1 MPHIRLM
8 GLIDLPAFNSLNDK
22 DKEAYARRG
31 CAGHSKS
38 GLDWTPT
45 PDTDD
50 HKEGSELATAKAGEI
65 QAEDIEI
72 TEPIVEGMYEGEEG
86 EGLDNRPLKSYIMSI
101 HKQASELYNIL
112 DDTEDP
118 EEWVM
123 EKIKSATASMNAVH
137 GHISYA
143 KDKVESLEGTPG
155 EKPQER
161 GY

>member
-8 GLIDLPAFNSLNDK
+8 GLVDLPTFNSLNDK
-22 DKEAYARRG
+22 DKKSYARRG
-31 CAGHSKS
+31 CSGFSKS
-38 GLDWTPT
+38 GLDWSPT

-65 QAEDIEI
+65 QAEDTKI
-72 TEPIVEGMYEGEEG
+72 TEPIVEGMYEGEG

>member
-8 GLIDLPAFNSLNDK
+8 GLIDLPALGQLNDR
-22 DKEAYARRG
+22 DRESYAQRG
-31 CAGHSKS
+31 CEGFSKS
-38 GLDWTPT
+38 GLDWSPE
-45 PDTDD
+45 PDAV
-50 HKEGSELATAKAGEI
+50 EGSELAVDRADDI
-65 QAEDIEI
+65 QAEDTEI
-72 TEPIVEGMYEGEEG
+72 TEPIIEGIYEEEG
-86 EGLDNRPLKSYIMSI
+86 GGLDNRPLKSYIMSI

-123 EKIKSATASMNAVH
+123 EKIKGATAALNAVH
-137 GHISYA
+137 GHIAYA

>member
-8 GLIDLPAFNSLNDK
+8 GLIDLPALGQLNDR
-22 DKEAYARRG
+22 DREAYAHRG

-38 GLDWTPT
+38 GLDWTPE
-45 PDTDD
+45 PDAVD
-50 HKEGSELATAKAGEI
+50 GSELATDRAGEI
-65 QAEDIEI
+65 QAEDTEI
-72 TEPIVEGMYEGEEG
+72 TEPIVEMYESEG
-86 EGLDNRPLKSYIMSI
+86 EGVDNRPLKSYIMSI

-123 EKIKSATASMNAVH
+123 ERIKSATASMNAVH
-137 GHISYA
+137 GHIAYA

>member
-8 GLIDLPAFNSLNDK
+8 GLIDLPALGQLNDR
-22 DKEAYARRG
+22 DRESYAQRG
-31 CAGHSKS
+31 CEGFSKS
-38 GLDWTPT
+38 GLDWSPE
-45 PDTDD
+45 PDAVD
-50 HKEGSELATAKAGEI
+50 GSELATDRAGEI
-65 QAEDIEI
+65 QAEDTEI
-72 TEPIVEGMYEGEEG
+72 TEPIVEGMYEGDEG
-86 EGLDNRPLKSYIMSI
+86 VDNRPLKSYIMSI

-137 GHISYA
+137 GHIAYA

>member
-8 GLIDLPAFNSLNDK
+8 GLIDLPALGQLNDK
-22 DKEAYARRG
+22 DRKAYAHRG
-31 CAGHSKS
+31 CEGHSKS

-45 PDTDD
+45 PDAE
-50 HKEGSELATAKAGEI
+50 EGSELATARADDI

-123 EKIKSATASMNAVH
+123 EKIKGATAAMNAVH
-137 GHISYA
+137 GHIAYA

>member
-22 DKEAYARRG
+22 DKEAYAHRG

-65 QAEDIEI
+65 QAEDTEI
-72 TEPIVEGMYEGEEG
+72 TEPIVEGMYEEG
-86 EGLDNRPLKSYIMSI
+86 DEGVDNRPLKSYIMSI

>member
-8 GLIDLPAFNSLNDK
+8 GLIDLPALGQFNDRDRES
-22 DKEAYARRG
+22 YAQRG
-31 CAGHSKS
+31 CEGFSKS
-38 GLDWTPT
+38 GLDWSPE
-45 PDTDD
+45 PDAVD
-50 HKEGSELATAKAGEI
+50 GSELATDRAGEI
-65 QAEDIEI
+65 QAEDTEI
-72 TEPIVEGMYEGEEG
+72 TEPIVEGMYEGDEG
-86 EGLDNRPLKSYIMSI
+86 VDNRPLKSYIMSI

-137 GHISYA
+137 GHIAYA

>member
-8 GLIDLPAFNSLNDK
+8 GLIDLPALGQLNDR
-22 DKEAYARRG
+22 DRESYAQRG
-31 CAGHSKS
+31 CEGFSKS
-38 GLDWTPT
+38 GLDWSPE
-45 PDTDD
+45 PDAVD
-50 HKEGSELATAKAGEI
+50 GSELATDRAEEI
-65 QAEDIEI
+65 QAEDTEI
-72 TEPIVEGMYEGEEG
+72 TEPIVEGMYEGDEG
-86 EGLDNRPLKSYIMSI
+86 VDNRPLKSYIMSI

-137 GHISYA
+137 GHIAYA

>member
-8 GLIDLPAFNSLNDK
+8 GLVDLPALNSLNDR
-22 DKEAYARRG
+22 DRESYARRG

-50 HKEGSELATAKAGEI
+50 HKAGSELATDRAGEI
-65 QAEDIEI
+65 QAEDAEI
-72 TEPIVEGMYEGEEG
+72 TEPIVEMYESED

>member
-8 GLIDLPAFNSLNDK
+8 GLIDLPALGQLNDR
-22 DKEAYARRG
+22 DREAYAHRG

>member
-8 GLIDLPAFNSLNDK
+8 GLIDLPTFNSLNDK

-31 CAGHSKS
+31 CAGFSKS

-65 QAEDIEI
+65 QAEEI
-72 TEPIVEGMYEGEEG
+72 TEPIVEGMYEGEG

>member
-8 GLIDLPAFNSLNDK
+8 GLIDLPALGQLNDR
-22 DKEAYARRG
+22 DREAYAHRG

-38 GLDWTPT
+38 GLDWTPE
-45 PDTDD
+45 PDAVD
-50 HKEGSELATAKAGEI
+50 GSELATDRAGEI
-65 QAEDIEI
+65 QAEDTEI
-72 TEPIVEGMYEGEEG
+72 TEPIVEMYESEG
-86 EGLDNRPLKSYIMSI
+86 EGVDNRPLKSYIMSI

-123 EKIKSATASMNAVH
+123 EKIKGATAAMNAVH
-137 GHISYA
+137 GHIAYA

>member
-8 GLIDLPAFNSLNDK
+8 GLIDLPALGQLNDK
-22 DKEAYARRG
+22 DKEAYAHRG

-50 HKEGSELATAKAGEI
+50 HKEGSELAIAKAGEI
-65 QAEDIEI
+65 QAEDTEI
-72 TEPIVEGMYEGEEG
+72 TEPIVEMYESEG
-86 EGLDNRPLKSYIMSI
+86 EGVDNRPLKSYIMSI

>member
-8 GLIDLPAFNSLNDK
+8 GLIDLPALGQLNGRDR
-22 DKEAYARRG
+22 ESYAQRG
-31 CAGHSKS
+31 CEGFSKS
-38 GLDWTPT
+38 GLDWSPE
-45 PDTDD
+45 PDAVD
-50 HKEGSELATAKAGEI
+50 GSELATDRAGEI
-65 QAEDIEI
+65 QAEDTEI
-72 TEPIVEGMYEGEEG
+72 TEPIVEGMYEGDEG
-86 EGLDNRPLKSYIMSI
+86 VDNRPLKSYIMSI
-101 HKQASELYNIL
+101 HKQAAELYNIL

-123 EKIKSATASMNAVH
+123 EKIKSATASMNAIH

>member
-8 GLIDLPAFNSLNDK
+8 GLIDLPALGQLNDR
-22 DKEAYARRG
+22 DRESSAQRG
-31 CAGHSKS
+31 CDGFSKS
-38 GLDWTPT
+38 GLDWSPE
-45 PDTDD
+45 PDAVD
-50 HKEGSELATAKAGEI
+50 GSELATDRAGEI
-65 QAEDIEI
+65 QAEDTEI
-72 TEPIVEGMYEGEEG
+72 TEPIVEGMYEGDEG
-86 EGLDNRPLKSYIMSI
+86 VDYRPLKSYIMSI

-137 GHISYA
+137 GHIAYA

>member
-8 GLIDLPAFNSLNDK
+8 GLVDIPALGQLNNK

-31 CAGHSKS
+31 CEGFSKS
-38 GLDWTPT
+38 GLDWSPE
-45 PDTDD
+45 PDAV
-50 HKEGSELATAKAGEI
+50 EGSELATDRADDI
-65 QAEDIEI
+65 QAEDTEI
-72 TEPIVEGMYEGEEG
+72 TEPIVEGMYEGEG

>member
-8 GLIDLPAFNSLNDK
+8 GLIDLPALGQLNDK
-22 DKEAYARRG
+22 DRKAYAQRG
-31 CAGHSKS
+31 CEGFSKS
-38 GLDWTPT
+38 GLDWSPT
-45 PDTDD
+45 PDAE
-50 HKEGSELATAKAGEI
+50 EGSELATARADDI